1 MAFKQLTDHIDELGD
16 HIEAYLS
23 NMVAYYKLD
32 FFKKSM
38 KGISLF
44 GKLLIAGSIFL
55 FFLAFI
61 SFGFAILIGR
71 AIESISGGFFII
83 GGVYL
88 IVFLL
93 ILFNWKKIEGVF
105 LEKFSKFV
113 FNETQFGESVKE
125 EVEEVQNKSM
135 PVTEQ
140 PWRAEL

>member
-44 GKLLIAGSIFL
+44 GKLLIVGSIFL

-71 AIESISGGFFII
+71 SINSLSGGFFII
-83 GGVYL
+83 GGIY
-88 IVFLL
+88 L
-93 ILFNWKKIEGVF
+93 ILFILILVFWRKLIERIF
-105 LEKFSKFV
+105 LEKFSKFI
-113 FNETQFGESVKE
+113 FNETDYGESVKE
-125 EVEEVQNKSM
+125 EVEDIVDTGQEQSWR
-135 PVTEQ
+135 TE
-140 PWRAEL
+140 L